1 MTLSTNTIDRIV
13 ANVLSQLSPD
23 ASDAAVVPVE
33 KTLPTKPVQQSV
45 VLKTASQTSLTETV
59 ITADLLEKMTTG
71 QVVAVS
77 QKAIITPAAN
87 DLIRERRLVLGR
99 TNQTAKSKTQSTS
112 DTNSILSIAI
122 VHYTAEVQQAI
133 AELGEF
139 NKELLSCP
147 DDAAKYAISELCRT
161 GANDVFIFAEQTHRA
176 ACLTNR
182 NSKAKAVVVQDSGDV
197 KIVRKQLR
205 ANVWCI
211 DPSGRSYFELKN
223 LIKTIRS

>member
-23 ASDAAVVPVE
+23 ASGAAVVPAE
-33 KTLPTKPVQQSV
+33 KTLPTKPVQPTV
-45 VLKTASQTSLTETV
+45 VQTAVSQTSLTETV
-59 ITADLLEKMTTG
+59 VTADLLEKMTNG

-87 DLIRERRLVLGR
+87 DLIRERKLIIERGNHV
-99 TNQTAKSKTQSTS
+99 AKSKTPTTPGES
-112 DTNSILSIAI
+112 SILSVAI
-122 VHYTAEVQQAI
+122 VHHSAEVMQAI

-147 DDAAKYAISELCRT
+147 DDAAKFAISELCRT
-161 GANDVFIFAEQTHRA
+161 GAKDVFIFAEQTHRA
-176 ACLTNR
+176 ACLSNR
-182 NSKAKAVVVQDSGDV
+182 NNKAKAVVVRDSGDV
-197 KIVRKQLR
+197 KNIRKQLR
-205 ANVWCI
+205 ANVWCV
-211 DPSGRSYFELKN
+211 DPTNRSYFELKN